1 MHFKSIHLVPAASS
15 AKLYTFSCQPSLVY
29 SSVKG
34 HMIIMPMWCQ
44 QPKSL
49 AQHPYVKVK
58 MYGLSLGET
67 DDEEAD
73 HTASKS
79 GIERLKAGEHPQTQA
94 TSRIS
99 ITVNFICH
107 LEACSN
113 RWFDQS
119 RTSPLTV
126 DGFHG
131 TRLEYL
137 STIQTLTK
145 RPAKVL
151 CTKRAR
157 AFCRGGRG
165 IRSKPR
171 ESSCKVS
178 PVQDQWSYNNHDHTS
193 RMPQVRD
200 NFNLYGLRQHEPQHP
215 AANTSRSQGKQRC
228 IAKAIPVL
236 RARAWDDFVLRG
248 WWWLHFSHDVVLAP
262 I

>member
-1 MHFKSIHLVPAASS
+1 MLGRHRLCAHRTCCQLLFLFFQKGNYVYIVNYSLDCMHFKSIHLVPAASS

-113 RWFDQS
+113 R
-119 RTSPLTV
+119 
-126 DGFHG
+126 
-131 TRLEYL
+131 
-137 STIQTLTK
+137 
-145 RPAKVL
+145 
-151 CTKRAR
+151 
-157 AFCRGGRG
+157 
-165 IRSKPR
+165 
-171 ESSCKVS
+171 
-178 PVQDQWSYNNHDHTS
+178 
-193 RMPQVRD
+193 
-200 NFNLYGLRQHEPQHP
+200 
-215 AANTSRSQGKQRC
+215 
-228 IAKAIPVL
+228 
-236 RARAWDDFVLRG
+236 
-248 WWWLHFSHDVVLAP
+248 
-262 I
+262 